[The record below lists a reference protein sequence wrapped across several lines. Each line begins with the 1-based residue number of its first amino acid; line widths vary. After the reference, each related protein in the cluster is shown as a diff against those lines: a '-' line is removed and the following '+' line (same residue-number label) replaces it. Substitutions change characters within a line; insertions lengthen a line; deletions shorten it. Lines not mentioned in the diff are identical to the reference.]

1 MKYRAF
7 GDFRKGYAHVK
18 HGSDVEDYASS
29 YNDPA
34 GRFNISVI
42 CDGHSDKNCFRSGK
56 GAQYGCQSA
65 IEIMRRFFELY
76 LSQSDEV
83 RTMPVGFEDRLKRS
97 LKLCW
102 DKKVYNDI
110 KENPIKEDE
119 LASLTDRVKKIYE
132 AETGLLNIY
141 GATFLA
147 IGICEDF
154 FIALHIGD
162 GVILCIDEDGY
173 PYSPVPQDEK
183 SETGAPASL
192 CDTDLF
198 SRKNAF
204 RIYISKKLPQVATVS
219 SDGIEDCMDSFEYKH
234 FICLLLKKMEHE
246 EVEGQQGY
254 ELNEKQKRYFASCL
268 EYYAAKGHG
277 AEDDCSLAV
286 IYDLSR
292 PVPDIK
298 IPNEEAVELWN
309 QAMQERN
316 HVVDDYEKRKSEL
329 LESMAQVYGSFSFKD
344 GVEASTEQWMKSHEK
359 LEEMKSV
366 LKTINTNEN
375 GKLAFYEKKLA
386 FYSQYIDGFS
396 EESSESKKQQPC
408 QVDESLMESDEKYFE
423 LKKLRQNYQKKMANY
438 KQLKNELADADR
450 AIDDAYDEAKKMAK
464 SSRDD
469 VVTVDLLIK
478 SVREKY
484 HDTKEAYEKSF
495 QEFEEEKTLY
505 EQAKAE
511 YLRNSEENVLNF
523 SPQIKDIC
531 SSADKQLFH
540 TVNDNLKIPNDG
552 QEEKSTY
559 RTEDIRTS
567 QKSNR
572 IEKTRAEEANTVRR
586 KNIRL
591 NLDIGWPWF
600 WPKF

>member
-1 MKYRAF
+1 
-7 GDFRKGYAHVK
+7 
-18 HGSDVEDYASS
+18 
-29 YNDPA
+29 
-34 GRFNISVI
+34 
-42 CDGHSDKNCFRSGK
+42 
-56 GAQYGCQSA
+56 
-65 IEIMRRFFELY
+65 
-76 LSQSDEV
+76 
-83 RTMPVGFEDRLKRS
+83 
-97 LKLCW
+97 
-102 DKKVYNDI
+102 
-110 KENPIKEDE
+110 
-119 LASLTDRVKKIYE
+119 
-132 AETGLLNIY
+132 
-141 GATFLA
+141 
-147 IGICEDF
+147 
-154 FIALHIGD
+154 
-162 GVILCIDEDGY
+162 
-173 PYSPVPQDEK
+173 
-183 SETGAPASL
+183 
-192 CDTDLF
+192 
-198 SRKNAF
+198 
-204 RIYISKKLPQVATVS
+204 
-219 SDGIEDCMDSFEYKH
+219 
-234 FICLLLKKMEHE
+234 
-246 EVEGQQGY
+246 
-254 ELNEKQKRYFASCL
+254 
-268 EYYAAKGHG
+268 
-277 AEDDCSLAV
+277 
-286 IYDLSR
+286 
-292 PVPDIK
+292 
-298 IPNEEAVELWN
+298 
-309 QAMQERN
+309 MQERN

-484 HDTKEAYEKSF
+484 HDTKEAYEKTF